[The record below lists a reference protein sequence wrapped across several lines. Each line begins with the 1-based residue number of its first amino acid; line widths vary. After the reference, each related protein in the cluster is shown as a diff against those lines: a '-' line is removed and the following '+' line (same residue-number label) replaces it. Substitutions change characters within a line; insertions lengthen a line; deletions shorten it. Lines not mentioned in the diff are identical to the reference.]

1 MRPRKSFRRFLAAMV
16 LMAACAPAQQA
27 QKAEASGK
35 LREVLGRLDRTATEF
50 RSAEASFE
58 WDQYQRVTGE
68 TDKQQGKIYFRRA
81 GGGMQMAAY
90 VTEPPPAKTV
100 LFGGGKVQLYQTSS
114 DHIDVYDTSK
124 NSEAVES
131 FLVLGFGGTG
141 QDMVKS
147 FDVSYGGPEKVNGI
161 DTDKLELV
169 PKTEKVKGVFNH
181 IELWIDSRGI
191 SVWQK
196 FVSPEGD
203 YRLARY
209 SDIVL
214 NKKIADSVFKLKTP
228 GNVLVENH

>member
-1 MRPRKSFRRFLAAMV
+1 
-16 LMAACAPAQQA
+16 
-27 QKAEASGK
+27 
-35 LREVLGRLDRTATEF
+35 
-50 RSAEASFE
+50 
-58 WDQYQRVTGE
+58 
-68 TDKQQGKIYFRRA
+68 
-81 GGGMQMAAY
+81 
-90 VTEPPPAKTV
+90 
-100 LFGGGKVQLYQTSS
+100 
-114 DHIDVYDTSK
+114 
-124 NSEAVES
+124 
-131 FLVLGFGGTG
+131 
-141 QDMVKS
+141 MVKS